1 MSLSSAQ
8 IKAALPKLI
17 RRDIELNGLAAFFR
31 HFWSTIEPAKF
42 VSSWH
47 VDAIADHLEAC
58 QRREITDLVI
68 NVPPGAGKT
77 NLVSSLWP
85 AFVWVLEP
93 EARFITATYSDRLSA
108 RHAERQRQVCG
119 SDLFARTFP
128 GFDRGGML
136 SDPVRHFSNGAG
148 GFRFSTTIGGAATG
162 NHAHF
167 HIADDPNKAQDAN
180 ATAIS
185 PKALEEVLSWWDSTM
200 ATRRIPGQ
208 ELVRVIVMQRLH
220 AKDLAGVCLDRG
232 YAHLCIPARYEPNA
246 TWDRGS
252 PLPRRDP
259 RTEPGE
265 IFWPLVTEAE
275 MQKKEA
281 DLVTPSAV
289 SSQLQQNPNPEKG
302 GIIEREWLRTWEELP
317 APPRAMRFVQVWDFA
332 AKSTTPAHSR
342 THGALWACFG
352 KDFFLI
358 DEVIGHWNYP
368 LAKKVFL
375 ACQTNLDLDP
385 LVRRGML
392 TKQDAHAIGEIRA
405 ELRHPEMWKCALLP
419 RVEEKANGITLLQDL
434 SNVVR
439 CKGTEPKGSKEDR
452 ITVHSDKFEAGHV
465 FLPTKDWLDTVPD
478 FINEL
483 VYFPRWGH
491 DDRVDTT
498 SEALDALTDR
508 YSRIKA
514 ALE

>member
-1 MSLSSAQ
+1 MSFSPAHL
-8 IKAALPKLI
+8 KAAYPKLV
-17 RRDIELNGLAAFFR
+17 RKDVEHRGLSAFFR
-31 HFWSTIEPAKF
+31 HFWKTIEPGEFA
-42 VSSWH
+42 SSWH

-68 NVPPGAGKT
+68 NVPPGSGKT

-85 AFVWVLEP
+85 AYVWTQEP
-93 EARFITATYSDRLSA
+93 TARFITATYSDRLSA
-108 RHAERQRQVCG
+108 RHAQRHRDVCG
-119 SDLFARTFP
+119 SQLFVEVFSEFDL
-128 GFDRGGML
+128 GEML

-167 HIADDPNKAQDAN
+167 HIADDPNKAQDATS
-180 ATAIS
+180 TAIS
-185 PKALEEVLSWWDSTM
+185 PKSLEDVLSWWDSTM

-208 ELVRVIVMQRLH
+208 PLGRVIVMQRLH

-252 PLPRRDP
+252 SIPRRDP

-265 IFWPLVTEAE
+265 IFWSLITEAE
-275 MQKKEA
+275 MVKKEA

-302 GIIEREWLRTWEELP
+302 GIIEREWIRTWEELP
-317 APPRAMRFVQVWDFA
+317 CDPRHMRFVQVWDFA

-342 THGALWACFG
+342 THGALWASYG

-375 ACQTNLDLDP
+375 ACQVVDVNALVKRGILTRADSKAILD
-385 LVRRGML
+385 
-392 TKQDAHAIGEIRA
+392 IRS
-405 ELRHPEMWKCALLP
+405 ELRHPDLWKRALLP

-452 ITVHSDKFEAGHV
+452 ITVHSDRFEAGHV
-465 FLPTKDWLDTVPD
+465 FFPTAKWLDTVPD
-478 FINEL
+478 FVNEL

-498 SEALDALTDR
+498 SEALDALTGKFAT
-508 YSRIKA
+508 IKA